1 MHETTASASR
11 PRRHRRFVASART
24 SLPTWPDAPPPL
36 DEAGRGFV
44 LVGTGRGA
52 AAVLDG
58 WRARAG
64 DRPVLAFRDE
74 NTEESGDR
82 AAVWLEP
89 ALASA
94 RTGWRLMIAAPA
106 ADVLRLS
113 ALARRAGMIEAE
125 IRAFAV
131 QDGVSPLVC
140 VHCRTDF
147 EAEGEPGDEVDCP
160 GCGLRLVVH
169 QHLSRRLGRLA
180 AFVADAEGGR
190 P

>member
-1 MHETTASASR
+1 MHETTASVSR
-11 PRRHRRFVASART
+11 PRQHRRFVASART
-24 SLPTWPDAPPPL
+24 SLPNWPEAPPPL

-52 AAVLDG
+52 GAVLDG

-74 NTEESGDR
+74 DAGSADR
-82 AAVWLEP
+82 AASWLEP
-89 ALASA
+89 ALGQA
-94 RTGWRLMIAAPA
+94 RTGWRLMLAGAA

-113 ALARRAGMIEAE
+113 AIARGAGLIEAE

-131 QDGVSPLVC
+131 RAGTSPLVC
-140 VHCRTDF
+140 VHCRTGF